1 MAGIVGGAAGGLSG
15 WDAFEAMIERI
26 AVDALTLR
34 TQLPELTLRVGG
46 SVVARVA
53 AREAGHGVIV
63 LAGVPLLAKLPPQVE
78 AGQTLHLKVT
88 EVTADQVTLRL
99 DQQAMLAAAQ
109 SAQPPAPPPAR
120 LAVEEP
126 PRRGAG
132 GEETATVS
140 LAFDSAVLGR
150 LDLRLDLARGTV
162 SASVAAPPGA
172 AFDLATDAAGRLQ
185 DALAERTG
193 RAAQVRVTP
202 RREPLDTYA

>member
-1 MAGIVGGAAGGLSG
+1 
-15 WDAFEAMIERI
+15 MIERI
-26 AVDALTLR
+26 ALDALALR
-34 TQLPELTLRVGG
+34 AQLPELTLREGA

-63 LAGVPLLAKLPPQVE
+63 LAGVPLVAQLPPEVQ
-78 AGQTLHLKVT
+78 AGQTLHLRIA

-99 DQQAMLAAAQ
+99 DQQAMLAAQ
-109 SAQPPAPPPAR
+109 PQPPAAPPLPR
-120 LAVEEP
+120 LVVEEP

-150 LDLRLDLARGTV
+150 LDLRVDLARGNV
-162 SASVAAPPGA
+162 SASIAAPPGA
-172 AFDLATDAAGRLQ
+172 ALDLATEAAGRMQ

-202 RREPLDTYA
+202 RRDPFDAYA

>member
-1 MAGIVGGAAGGLSG
+1 
-15 WDAFEAMIERI
+15 MIERI
-26 AVDALTLR
+26 ALDALALR
-34 TQLPELTLRVGG
+34 AQLPELTLREGA

-63 LAGVPLLAKLPPQVE
+63 LAGVPLVAQLPPEVQ
-78 AGQTLHLKVT
+78 AGQTLHLRIA

-99 DQQAMLAAAQ
+99 DQQAMLAAQ
-109 SAQPPAPPPAR
+109 AQPPAAPPLPR
-120 LAVEEP
+120 LVVEEP

-150 LDLRLDLARGTV
+150 LDLRVDLARGNV
-162 SASVAAPPGA
+162 SASIAAPPGA
-172 AFDLATDAAGRLQ
+172 ALHLATEAAGRLQ

-202 RREPLDTYA
+202 RRDPFDAYA